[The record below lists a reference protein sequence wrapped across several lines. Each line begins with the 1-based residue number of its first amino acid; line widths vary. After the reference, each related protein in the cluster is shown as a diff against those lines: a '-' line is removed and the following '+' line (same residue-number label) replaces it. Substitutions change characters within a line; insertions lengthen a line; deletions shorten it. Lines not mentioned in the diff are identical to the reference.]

1 MIYIIFTFTLFLLMY
16 AYIFYPM
23 QLRKKAIGKSLN
35 FQSYNLQD
43 ELPDVNIIIPV
54 CNEEKVIE
62 EKLNSIFETTY
73 PKEKLHIFIG
83 LDNCTDAT
91 KKIIETKFPL
101 SNIHLI
107 EFAERQGKPNVLNH
121 IINNKIT
128 NEKSILILTDAN
140 VIFTKDTIFELVK
153 YFKDEQIGLVDANI
167 QPKKITNNNEKDYWN
182 YETEI
187 KQNESLVYGIIPGP
201 SGGCYAIRRNL
212 FPTIPV
218 NFLVDDFYIGFQ
230 IITQNY
236 KAILNINAIC
246 YEDIITN
253 WKQEFFRKIRIATG
267 NFQNLWK
274 FKKYTVHPFSTI
286 GFIFLS
292 HKVLRWKTPFLLLI
306 LYYVL
311 LLEFTLFILIVTLF
325 LPIIDALLFTFG
337 KEFKPLRRFH
347 YFIIMNIAVLIG
359 FIKFCKGVKT
369 NVWQPTTRN

>member
-1 MIYIIFTFTLFLLMY
+1 ML
-16 AYIFYPM
+16 
-23 QLRKKAIGKSLN
+23 LRKKAVDKSIN
-35 FQSYNLQD
+35 FQTYTLQD
-43 ELPDVNIIIPV
+43 ELPEVNILIPV

-62 EKLNSIFETTY
+62 EKLNSIFETSY
-73 PKEKLHIFIG
+73 PKEKMNIFIG

-91 KKIIETKFPL
+91 KRIIETKFPL
-101 SNIHLI
+101 PNIHLI
-107 EFAERQGKPNVLNH
+107 EFTERLGKPNVLNQ
-121 IINNKIT
+121 IINEKIT
-128 NEKSILILTDAN
+128 NDNSILILTDAN
-140 VIFTKDTIFELVK
+140 VIFTKNTIFELVN

-167 QPKKITNNNEKDYWN
+167 QPKIITNTNEKDYWN

-212 FPTIPV
+212 FTTVPA
-218 NFLVDDFYIGFQ
+218 NFLVDDFFIGFH
-230 IITQNY
+230 IITQNH
-236 KAILNINAIC
+236 KAILNTNAIC
-246 YEDIITN
+246 YEDVVTN

-274 FKKYTVHPFSTI
+274 FKKYAINPFKTI
-286 GFIFLS
+286 DVMFIS
-292 HKVLRWKTPFLLLI
+292 HKVIRWKTPFLLLI

-337 KEFKPLRRFH
+337 IEFKPLRRFH
-347 YFIIMNIAVLIG
+347 YFIVMNIAVFIG